1 MYNPWNMNGGY
12 YPPQQQMQPP
22 PQPQWMA
29 SAQAQIP
36 KAQAAANQQARLQ
49 ERIGTLQEQYKGA
62 GTEQQAGMQQRIDEM
77 QAKLKAQQGTA
88 TGAQRENYGWR
99 QERRQAKNAMAAG
112 NDPTMAPQQKQPNA
126 VRGGAQPEPAMMMG
140 GGFGGQMNGMAQ
152 YFGQLPPG
160 FGQSPQGGYGVGSM
174 GMGGGMPQYGG
185 MNYGGGMQSWM
196 QQPMMYGGYNQSMGG
211 NQTGLAEQGQMP
223 PGAQRPGM
231 QYRQDRRQAR
241 RGGNEMAQAGQPQG
255 GAPSW
260 YEAGSFDT
268 PFGNLVQSSVGNGNI
283 YKQNGS
289 DGQSLYHYDPN
300 VGWKHMTQQEYMGYN
315 NPADFYQ
322 DPNQYAAAAGGNKSQ
337 MQMKNGMYQTMLGTG
352 TYR

>member
-1 MYNPWNMNGGY
+1 MMYNPSNFAAGGMGMS
-12 YPPQQQMQPP
+12 PEGWGGWSSGGW
-22 PQPQWMA
+22 QPQIPPGYGGW
-29 SAQAQIP
+29 QPRPEPTPTDYQPQID
-36 KAQAAANQQARLQ
+36 QMRTRLGQ
-49 ERIGTLQEQYKGA
+49 LRQRAGA
-62 GTEQQAGMQQRIDEM
+62 GGAGPKLQARIDELRGNL
-77 QAKLKAQQGTA
+77 QDT
-88 TGAQRENYGWR
+88 
-99 QERRQAKNAMAAG
+99 RQAKRAQN
-112 NDPTMAPQQKQPNA
+112 QQQQG
-126 VRGGAQPEPAMMMG
+126 GGAQPEPAMMMG
-140 GGFGGQMNGMAQ
+140 GGFGGQQMNAMAQ

-160 FGQSPQGGYGVGSM
+160 FGQGPQGGYGVGGM

-185 MNYGGGMQSWM
+185 MNYGGG
-196 QQPMMYGGYNQSMGG
+196 YGGYTPSMGG

-223 PGAQRPGM
+223 TGAQRPGM